1 MKGGVTTVYY
11 EVLEKQ
17 VRFSFVGTENMTK
30 ILLVGASGQLGSVIL
45 THLLNDGRE
54 CRILL
59 RPSSKFVPPDSN
71 NIDVVEG
78 DLADYTSLKKSC
90 LGIDVVIATASA
102 IVPRAGEKFGED
114 EIENYRRLVDACTEN
129 AVKQFVFVS
138 AFSSAHDELV
148 PEFLV
153 KRKIEQLIIQSGIAY
168 TIFRCAAFMDIYY
181 AAIGSSLATYG
192 VQQPTLLRG
201 FWLTKIYAKLT
212 QGLIEKYRIAL
223 LPGNGKTKHAFI
235 CVDDVARFIVKS
247 INIPTAK
254 NRVID
259 LAGREVLSWNEVVKC
274 YEELLGKKIVRVII
288 PAAMLNLI
296 RLVLHPFSKAGEN
309 IISVLYVLGRYDY
322 YQDMLELSSE
332 FSLPLRT
339 THEFLQEKYKMS
351 KNKEK

>member
-1 MKGGVTTVYY
+1 
-11 EVLEKQ
+11 
-17 VRFSFVGTENMTK
+17 MTK

-45 THLLNDGRE
+45 GHLLKDDKE

-59 RPSSKFVPPDSN
+59 RPTSRFIPPDSESLE
-71 NIDVVEG
+71 VVTG
-78 DLADYTSLKKSC
+78 DLADYASLKKAC
-90 LGIDVVIATASA
+90 LGVDVVIATASA
-102 IVPRAGEKFGED
+102 IVPRAGEKFGDD

-129 AVKQFVFVS
+129 AVERFIFVS

-148 PEFLV
+148 PEFQV
-153 KRKIEQLIIQSGIAY
+153 KRKIEQLIVQSGITY

-181 AAIGSSLATYG
+181 AAIGSSIATYG

-212 QGLIEKYRIAL
+212 HGLIEKYRLAL

-235 CVDDVARFIVKS
+235 CIDDVARFIVKS
-247 INIPTAK
+247 VNVSTAK
-254 NRVID
+254 NRIVD

-274 YEELLGKKIVRVII
+274 YEAFLGKKIVRICM

-296 RLVLHPFSKAGEN
+296 RLILHPFSKAGEN
-309 IISVLYVLGRYDY
+309 VVSVLYVLGRYDY
-322 YQDMLELSSE
+322 YQDMQILSDE
-332 FSLPLRT
+332 FSLSMRT
-339 THEFLQEKYKMS
+339 TYEFLQEKYIKS